1 MVDPRKSAMTIAL
14 RIRASFRVL
23 FTCVL
28 WCLGFAFA
36 AVNACAAST
45 DPGDRLAACAVCHGK
60 HGEGVEGSQYYPHL
74 AGKPA
79 GYLFEQLRNFRDGR
93 RSNAQ
98 MTWLVQFMDDTYM
111 DEIAQFYAAQ
121 PPRTRAADTGAA
133 GLTDALRATAEK
145 LVEHGDP
152 ARKVPPC
159 SACHGV
165 ALTGLEPGIPA
176 LVGLPSEYI
185 IAQLGSWRTGA
196 RHATEPDCMSGIARS
211 LAPEEIRAVASWLSQ
226 QSHADEEGPAPAG
239 TFVPPRQ
246 CGNLPYAKAPP

>member
-1 MVDPRKSAMTIAL
+1 MPMTEQAHGSS
-14 RIRASFRVL
+14 RAFRWRGL
-23 FTCVL
+23 L
-28 WCLGFAFA
+28 CLAFAFTA
-36 AVNACAAST
+36 IGADAASA
-45 DPGDRLAACAVCHGK
+45 DLGPRLAACAVCHGK
-60 HGEGVEGSQYYPHL
+60 RGEGVEGSQYYPHL

-93 RSNAQ
+93 RNNAQ
-98 MTWLVQFMDDTYM
+98 MTWLVQLMDDAYM
-111 DEIAQFYAAQ
+111 DEIAQFYATQ

-133 GLTDALRATAEK
+133 RLNNAMRATAER

-152 ARKVPPC
+152 VRKVPAC

-196 RHATEPDCMSGIARS
+196 RHATEPDCMSAIARH
-211 LAPEEIRAVASWLSQ
+211 LAPEEIRAVATWLSQ
-226 QSHADEEGPAPAG
+226 QSHADEEPPSPAG
-239 TFVPPRQ
+239 SFLPPRQ
-246 CGNLPYAKAPP
+246 CGNLHHAIAAP